1 MMTAC
6 FVLLQAAKRLD
17 DKYEKELAAAGG
29 INPFEHL
36 DDLITEEALAD
47 RPAWEDVDTDAEAWD
62 GGGGTLDLRKMS
74 AALAAESKKSIEST
88 EHATPEEPSSVQ
100 LDEEQIM
107 ADIGQ
112 LAGRMLG
119 ASFGT
124 PTRTVSDESD
134 EGDSSSDGEFDSDKT
149 LADLDPSL
157 GIRRDLDAINHR
169 LDHSR
174 RALAFVQAA
183 AAQLRDPKA
192 ECAVCFER
200 LGGKSVTVLRC
211 LHHFDKTCVA
221 RLIAANSARGGG
233 GASARTV
240 TCPLCRVPTRR
251 KNMCTFIH
259 RHVRAQGSAEG
270 DEETEEEEEEE
281 TETEVQSTSRVGSK
295 PAALAD
301 LLDGILRSNPG
312 DKVVVFAQRP
322 ETVAAIASRVATRID
337 QSPPSDTS
345 VHSSVVTHPVA
356 VALLGTASHRAA
368 VLESFNS
375 NTDDSPRVLCMSYGH
390 HASGLN
396 LHVANH
402 VVVAHPFAARNIAPG
417 APDLTPLASAMAY
430 ETQAVGRVARYPQ
443 GKTCHVYRM
452 FAVGTVEEELYA
464 VWGLL

>member
-1 MMTAC
+1 
-6 FVLLQAAKRLD
+6 LD

-74 AALAAESKKSIEST
+74 AALAAESKKSIETTDPVAT
-88 EHATPEEPSSVQ
+88 EHATPAVQ

-134 EGDSSSDGEFDSDKT
+134 EDESLSDDDYDGDKT

-270 DEETEEEEEEE
+270 DEETEDEEEEE
-281 TETEVQSTSRVGSK
+281 TESEAPHTSRVGSK

-356 VALLGTASHRAA
+356 VALLG
-368 VLESFNS
+368 N
-375 NTDDSPRVLCMSYGH
+375 
-390 HASGLN
+390 
-396 LHVANH
+396 
-402 VVVAHPFAARNIAPG
+402 
-417 APDLTPLASAMAY
+417 
-430 ETQAVGRVARYPQ
+430 RVAPRRRTRILQ
-443 GKTCHVYRM
+443 LQHR
-452 FAVGTVEEELYA
+452 
-464 VWGLL
+464 

>member
-1 MMTAC
+1 MTSC

-17 DKYEKELAAAGG
+17 DKYEKALAAAGG

-88 EHATPEEPSSVQ
+88 EHEPPEVCTAVQ

-134 EGDSSSDGEFDSDKT
+134 EGESSSDGEFDSDKT
-149 LADLDPSL
+149 LADPDRSL

-174 RALAFVQAA
+174 RALAFVKAA

-281 TETEVQSTSRVGSK
+281 TETEAPTTSRVGSK

-312 DKVVVFAQRP
+312 DKVLVFAQRP
-322 ETVAAIASRVATRID
+322 ETVAAIASRVAARID
-337 QSPPSDTS
+337 QSPPSDA
-345 VHSSVVTHPVA
+345 SSAVTHPVA

-443 GKTCHVYRM
+443 SKTCHVYRM

-464 VWGLL
+464 VWGLV

>member
-1 MMTAC
+1 
-6 FVLLQAAKRLD
+6 
-17 DKYEKELAAAGG
+17 
-29 INPFEHL
+29 
-36 DDLITEEALAD
+36 
-47 RPAWEDVDTDAEAWD
+47 
-62 GGGGTLDLRKMS
+62 
-74 AALAAESKKSIEST
+74 
-88 EHATPEEPSSVQ
+88 
-100 LDEEQIM
+100 M

-134 EGDSSSDGEFDSDKT
+134 EGESSSDVELDGDYASDKT
-149 LADLDPSL
+149 LADPDPLL

-211 LHHFDKTCVA
+211 LHHFDRTCVA

-270 DEETEEEEEEE
+270 DEETEEEEEVE
-281 TETEVQSTSRVGSK
+281 TESETPTTSRVGSK

-322 ETVAAIASRVATRID
+322 ETVTAIASRVAARID
-337 QSPPSDTS
+337 QSPPGDT
-345 VHSSVVTHPVA
+345 SSVVTHPVA

-368 VLESFNS
+368 VLESFRS

-464 VWGLL
+464 VWGLV